1 MQNELADLVHL
12 VLFSASELNSEMRW
26 MQVLEMASGNLENDR
41 NDEKNIQF
49 TEFTNFV
56 ANIICWKID

>member
-56 ANIICWKID
+56 ANIIC